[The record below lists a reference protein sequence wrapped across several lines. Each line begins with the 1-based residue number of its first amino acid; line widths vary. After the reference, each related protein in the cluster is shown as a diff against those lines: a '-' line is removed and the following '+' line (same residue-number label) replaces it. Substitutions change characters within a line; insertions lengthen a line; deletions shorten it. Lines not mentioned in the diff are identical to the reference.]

1 VVWATGRST
10 SQLEGLQLHDRVLL
24 QPWVAQKALLHHP
37 AVAAFM
43 SHGGIESA
51 HEAMGAALPMVVM
64 CVSADQC
71 TNAGKLKDLGMAM
84 AVTKRDVRAGQLGAA
99 LASVLADSDGS
110 YRAAA
115 AKMRAMAAVAGRGA
129 ADRAADVLEFAAH
142 YGWRHLEPPAARM
155 SWVRASN
162 ADVWAAVLV
171 VVVGTLAGAGYASK
185 LCLLH
190 AKGLLTGRPSKHK
203 AA

>member
-1 VVWATGRST
+1 
-10 SQLEGLQLHDRVLL
+10 
-24 QPWVAQKALLHHP
+24 
-37 AVAAFM
+37 
-43 SHGGIESA
+43 
-51 HEAMGAALPMVVM
+51 
-64 CVSADQC
+64 
-71 TNAGKLKDLGMAM
+71 
-84 AVTKRDVRAGQLGAA
+84 
-99 LASVLADSDGS
+99 
-110 YRAAA
+110 
-115 AKMRAMAAVAGRGA
+115 
-129 ADRAADVLEFAAH
+129 
-142 YGWRHLEPPAARM
+142 M